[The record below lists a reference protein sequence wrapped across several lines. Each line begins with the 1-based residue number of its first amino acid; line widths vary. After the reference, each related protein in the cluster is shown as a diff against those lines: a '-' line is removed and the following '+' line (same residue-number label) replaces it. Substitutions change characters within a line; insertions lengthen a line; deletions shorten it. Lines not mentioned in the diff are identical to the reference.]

1 MQDSKRDTDVRN
13 RFLDPVEEDKSGM
26 IWENSIETCILS
38 YVKWITSPGLMHEIA
53 CSELVHWDDPEG
65 WDWVGGERRVQ
76 DGEQMYIHGWFM
88 WMYLKNHHN
97 IVK

>member
-1 MQDSKRDTDVRN
+1 MQGIKRDTDVRN
-13 RFLDPVEEDKSGM
+13 SLSDFVGEGVAGM

-38 YVKWITSPGLMHEIA
+38 YVKYITSLGLMHEIA
-53 CSELVHWDDPEG
+53 CSELVYRDDLEG
-65 WDWVGGERRVQ
+65 WYGVGGERRVQ